1 MTTYL
6 IDSNILIT
14 PHRSY
19 YPFDFAPS
27 FWDFLIR
34 KVQKGSL
41 ISIDKVNDE
50 ILRGADQL
58 ADWFSYN
65 LSEYCVKTN
74 TMGILQSYQVLV
86 NYVNNS
92 NVYSQKAKNE
102 FMQADNADTWLLAY
116 CLNAKET
123 GKDICLVTLE
133 ERNPDIKKR
142 VPIPNV
148 CQDFDIDYCNLFN
161 LIRRLNFFF

>member
-27 FWDFLIR
+27 FWNFLIEE
-34 KVQKGSL
+34 VQKGAL
-41 ISIDKVNDE
+41 ISIDKVKEE
-50 ILRGADQL
+50 IVRGEDQL
-58 ADWFSYN
+58 ANWFSHN
-65 LSEYCVKTN
+65 ISEHCIKTDSI
-74 TMGILQSYQVLV
+74 GILQAYQVLV
-86 NYVNNS
+86 NHISNS
-92 NVYSQKAKNE
+92 KLYNQKAKNE

-116 CLNAKET
+116 CLNAQKTE
-123 GKDICLVTLE
+123 KDVCLVTLE
-133 ERNPDIKKR
+133 ELNPTVKKR

-148 CQDFDIDYCNLFN
+148 CEDFNIDYCNLFT
-161 LIRRLNFFF
+161 LIRRLNFSF